1 MSDQTPSTP
10 DPASIVSIR
19 RSDGD
24 PEDLGATR
32 SESESLIEDLQRVRA
47 MCAAVTETVDG
58 ARMLLEETYRNC
70 ISLSNL
76 IGMLQRRLAERV
88 ATGAQGRG
96 SRRRRRGA
104 PAEDEGGAYSEQE
117 LAALDRARLEGAR
130 LAARTAAHL
139 ISNDLTATVGLSEI
153 VRQRVRTGTPVDP
166 KLLDEA
172 IASAKRAGRHLQDLQ
187 EIAGLEVEGGY
198 GRTLSVLDLAL
209 SKRPPRA

>member
-1 MSDQTPSTP
+1 MGAAWSDRESFM
-10 DPASIVSIR
+10 
-19 RSDGD
+19 
-24 PEDLGATR
+24 EDV
-32 SESESLIEDLQRVRA
+32 QRVRA

-76 IGMLQRRLAERV
+76 IGMLQRRLAEPMK
-88 ATGAQGRG
+88 GGGQ
-96 SRRRRRGA
+96 RRGA
-104 PAEDEGGAYSEQE
+104 RRERGGGRAEDEGGGRSGQE

-153 VRQRVRTGTPVDP
+153 VRQRVRAGKPVDP
-166 KLLDEA
+166 RLLDEV

-187 EIAGLEVEGGY
+187 EIAGLEVESGY
-198 GRTLSVLDLAL
+198 GTTLSVLDLAL
-209 SKRPPRA
+209 SKRSPKT